1 MDDSLQFKFLLH
13 LYIAEN

>member
-1 MDDSLQFKFLLH
+1 MATPFKLLQH

>member
-1 MDDSLQFKFLLH
+1 MDDSLQFKFLQH